1 MHIMDNNS
9 EHPAHTAMKYM
20 RDHFSKVTPPEF
32 IKNVREACDGVPEAE
47 KGPEE
52 TDRVEFLK
60 RTDPD

>member
-1 MHIMDNNS
+1 MDEDS
-9 EHPAHTAMKYM
+9 EHPAHTAMRYM
-20 RDHFSKVTPPEF
+20 RDHFSKVTHPEF

-52 TDRVEFLK
+52 TDRVEFLR